1 MANQEDARLRRSI
14 RLPHAT
20 AMVVGT
26 IIGAAIFVQPS
37 EMVGAVPSVGGLLA
51 AWTVAGLLTIAGALI
66 CAELAS
72 AYPRT
77 GGVYVF
83 LSETISPAAGF
94 LWAWAMFWSMHS
106 GIIAAI
112 SVIFARYVGY
122 FVTLSDAGLRLTAIA
137 AVLLLSAVNY
147 VGVKHGSRLQSAFT
161 LGKLSAI
168 ALMTGL
174 GFLLGSHLP
183 HFQSAGAA
191 SAGAEPWQFPRAV
204 AAGLFAFGGW
214 HMVTYAAGET
224 ESARRTIPAALI
236 IGTAIVTMC
245 YVLLNVV
252 YLYVLPLDAVMNS
265 TRVAADAADAI
276 LGSGGGAFM
285 SALVVFSTFGA
296 LAGIVLLG
304 PRVYFSM
311 ASNYRWLS
319 WLAVV
324 HPRYRTPHRAILL
337 QAAWTSVLVAT
348 GSYRALFTRV
358 VYTEWIFFALMAV
371 GLMAARR
378 QPGYE
383 TGTSVPGRW
392 LVPALF
398 AVVATGIAVDR
409 LLSDPSDGLIGL
421 GLVLVGLPLYCLG
434 RVRPGR
440 TAPSA

>member
-1 MANQEDARLRRSI
+1 MPDTNLRRSL

-26 IIGAAIFVQPS
+26 IIGASIFVQPS
-37 EMVGAVPSVGGLLA
+37 EMTGAVPSVGGLLA

-72 AYPRT
+72 AYPMT

-83 LSETISPAAGF
+83 LNETVSPVAGF

-112 SVIFARYVGY
+112 AVIFARYVGY
-122 FVTLSDAGLRLTAIA
+122 FVPLSDTGLRLTGIA
-137 AVLLLSAVNY
+137 AVLVLSAINY

-161 LGKLSAI
+161 LGKLAAI
-168 ALMTGL
+168 ALMIGL
-174 GFLLGSHLP
+174 GFLLGSGRP
-183 HFQSAGAA
+183 HFQSAAVA
-191 SAGAEPWQFPRAV
+191 SAQPWQFPRAV

-214 HMVTYAAGET
+214 HMVTYVAGET

-236 IGTAIVTMC
+236 IGTAIVTAC
-245 YVLLNVV
+245 YVLLNIV
-252 YLYVLPLDAVMNS
+252 YLYVLPLDAVMAS
-265 TRVAADAADAI
+265 TRIAADAADAV
-276 LGSGGGAFM
+276 LGSGGGALM

-304 PRVYFSM
+304 PRVYFCM

-319 WLAVV
+319 WLAAV
-324 HPRYRTPHRAILL
+324 HPRYRTPHRAIVL
-337 QAAWTSVLVAT
+337 QAGWTSALVAT

-378 QPGYE
+378 QPGYAA
-383 TGTSVPGRW
+383 GMKVPGYPA
-392 LVPALF
+392 VPVLF
-398 AVVATGIAVDR
+398 ALVAGAIAMDR
-409 LLSDPSDGLIGL
+409 LLADPMDGLIGL
-421 GLVLVGLPLYCLG
+421 GLVLAGLPLYYLG
-434 RVRPGR
+434 R
-440 TAPSA
+440 APSGPTALRA